1 MSKLKWVLGFVLLA
15 GSVVTAVVL
24 TRPKGDILIGA
35 VLPVTGEYGAFGAS
49 VARGIG
55 LAIEELNA
63 AGGVEGRKIVV
74 DVEDS
79 AGVPGQGRAAAEELI
94 FERGVPAIIG
104 AMSSDVTLAIA
115 PVAEESRTV
124 LLSPASSSPEV
135 TNAGDFVFRN
145 YPSETLQS
153 ELIVGYA
160 FRHSC
165 RRAAILTIDDDDGIR
180 LGDAFRRTI
189 RALGGETVYNER
201 FLSRALHFRERLER
215 LTKTVPECVFI
226 VGHNRQL
233 RTIVSQAR
241 KLGITAVFYSPVI
254 FHDDE
259 TLAAGGA
266 SVDGIVFSAPAFDRG
281 STSPHIELF
290 TSSFRQRFAGDPD
303 IWAAHGHD
311 ALHLLIEA
319 MRSHGTGG
327 EEVRD
332 GLYAISKYQGIAGET
347 SFDANGDVHRPGRFV
362 TVRNG
367 EFVLLTD

>member
-94 FERGVPAIIG
+94 FEKGVAAIIG

-165 RRAAILTIDDDDGIR
+165 RRAAILTIDDDD
-180 LGDAFRRTI
+180 D
-189 RALGGETVYNER
+189 N
-201 FLSRALHFRERLER
+201 
-215 LTKTVPECVFI
+215 
-226 VGHNRQL
+226 
-233 RTIVSQAR
+233 
-241 KLGITAVFYSPVI
+241 
-254 FHDDE
+254 
-259 TLAAGGA
+259 
-266 SVDGIVFSAPAFDRG
+266 SADSAEHHHHQDP
-281 STSPHIELF
+281 PPPPL
-290 TSSFRQRFAGDPD
+290 SFRLVNADKLS
-303 IWAAHGHD
+303 
-311 ALHLLIEA
+311 ALIPNKQVSACCLL
-319 MRSHGTGG
+319 
-327 EEVRD
+327 
-332 GLYAISKYQGIAGET
+332 
-347 SFDANGDVHRPGRFV
+347 
-362 TVRNG
+362 
-367 EFVLLTD
+367 LLFLFCV